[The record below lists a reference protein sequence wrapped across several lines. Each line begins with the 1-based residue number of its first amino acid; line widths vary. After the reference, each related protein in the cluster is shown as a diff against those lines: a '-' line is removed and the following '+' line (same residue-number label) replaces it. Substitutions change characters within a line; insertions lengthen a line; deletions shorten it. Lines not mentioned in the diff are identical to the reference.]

1 MYKRWETINPR
12 RSLRHYF
19 VMLGRAKPWQLL
31 LIMIIFGFVAA
42 TFLRLNN
49 LGMVERRQAV
59 IEADKTGGA
68 ELIRT
73 KLIDLQHWASA
84 HMNAEPGAVY
94 LKQSYNRDYEAAVA
108 AGASERNPNSDVY
121 QQASV
126 ACRERFQGG
135 TASFQNDYVACVA
148 AAVSSLPPEQQKTVS
163 LPHPNSYR
171 YSFSSPLISLD
182 FAGVS
187 FIAASFLL
195 ACIFG
200 KITGVMILKLL
211 LRRRAKVF

>member
-1 MYKRWETINPR
+1 MYKRWERVSPQ
-12 RSLRHYF
+12 RSLRRF
-19 VMLGRAKPWQLL
+19 FSALGQAKTWQLL
-31 LIMIIFGFVAA
+31 LVAVLCCFVAA

-59 IEADKTGGA
+59 IEADKA
-68 ELIRT
+68 NDRELIRA
-73 KLIDLQHWASA
+73 KLTDLQHWASA

-148 AAVSSLPPEQQKTVS
+148 AAVSSLPPEQQKTIP
-163 LPHPNSYR
+163 LPHPSGYR